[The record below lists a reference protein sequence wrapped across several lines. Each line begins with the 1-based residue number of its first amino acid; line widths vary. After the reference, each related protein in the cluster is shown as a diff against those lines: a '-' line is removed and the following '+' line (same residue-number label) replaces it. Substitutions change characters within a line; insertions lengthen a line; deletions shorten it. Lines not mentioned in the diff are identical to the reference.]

1 MPARD
6 TLQDRLDHAP
16 DIETR
21 AKLLFGFLII
31 EMLHRLVLALG
42 YAVPPCHGRIL
53 AGLLA
58 GEEDFGLPPHALAT
72 LRAIAVHLQQSLHIP
87 SPRCPSPR
95 RPGMQRP
102 GMQRPSRHCPSRHCL
117 SVAAP
122 ARLAAGRSRRAAAH
136 LAAHL
141 AARLAAR
148 LIAWP
153 TPPPRK
159 SAAPAPLVS
168 RAHFVPVS

>member
-6 TLQDRLDHAP
+6 TLQERLDHAP

-95 RPGMQRP
+95 RPGTQRP
-102 GMQRPSRHCPSRHCL
+102 GTHCPSRHCP

-136 LAAHL
+136 LAA
-141 AARLAAR
+141 RLT
-148 LIAWP
+148 AWP

>member
-6 TLQDRLDHAP
+6 TLQERLDHAP

-102 GMQRPSRHCPSRHCL
+102 GMQRPSRHCPSRHCPSRHCL

-136 LAAHL
+136 LAA
-141 AARLAAR
+141 RLT
-148 LIAWP
+148 AWP

-159 SAAPAPLVS
+159 RAAPTPPVS

>member
-6 TLQDRLDHAP
+6 TLQERLDHAP

-53 AGLLA
+53 AGLL
-58 GEEDFGLPPHALAT
+58 GGQEDFGLPPHALAT

-87 SPRCPSPR
+87 SPRCPSSR

-136 LAAHL
+136 LAA
-141 AARLAAR
+141 RLAAR

>member
-6 TLQDRLDHAP
+6 TLQERLDHAP

-53 AGLLA
+53 AGLLG

-95 RPGMQRP
+95 RPGTQRP
-102 GMQRPSRHCPSRHCL
+102 GTHCPSRHCP

-168 RAHFVPVS
+168 RAHSVPVS